1 MPSSKTIDLSIKTN
15 NNINENKKNL
25 ITPLSPINKRKISST
40 TPVKNIDNNKTLT
53 PEKLSPSVIVQTTN
67 ERRMSAATTTSSR
80 TTITPTPSS
89 SRQTPSPK
97 SSHDEGDSDEVK
109 VFDCE
114 KHEEDIDVDGDGG
127 SDRLSPVIKEE
138 ETSPSQQF
146 NQTNLADRLNSDH
159 QFHLFP
165 YLMSP
170 YYNGSLYNGTPPFDK
185 IPTLPAGLGN
195 PLSKFMSPP
204 PAHMGMGLHVDPST
218 GVPNPMYPIPSPSP
232 FQSLYSSG
240 LAQQWRQ
247 TMFPFGFPPGY
258 PLAQFSPTIL
268 SQSSLGSLSPL
279 SLSPSSSAA
288 GTHHRMDSSGRFSS
302 MLEQKLLDEKPKKP
316 HIKKPLNA
324 FMLFMKEQRAKVVSE
339 CTLRESAAINQ
350 ILGRKWHELDRAVQ
364 QKYYDMARDERL
376 RHMQLYPGWSARD
389 NYGVRKKRGG
399 KGKKREKVHGEN
411 GECVNQKKCRA
422 RFGLDQQGQWCKHC
436 KRKKKCIRFTE
447 EGGDAPSSVN
457 GGNDTTSN

>member
-1 MPSSKTIDLSIKTN
+1 
-15 NNINENKKNL
+15 
-25 ITPLSPINKRKISST
+25 
-40 TPVKNIDNNKTLT
+40 
-53 PEKLSPSVIVQTTN
+53 
-67 ERRMSAATTTSSR
+67 
-80 TTITPTPSS
+80 
-89 SRQTPSPK
+89 
-97 SSHDEGDSDEVK
+97 
-109 VFDCE
+109 
-114 KHEEDIDVDGDGG
+114 
-127 SDRLSPVIKEE
+127 
-138 ETSPSQQF
+138 
-146 NQTNLADRLNSDH
+146 
-159 QFHLFP
+159 
-165 YLMSP
+165 
-170 YYNGSLYNGTPPFDK
+170 DK

-457 GGNDTTSN
+457 GGNDTTSNDEEDDMSGYDEDTGDSDEENKQHQSPGQKLLHSTKQSQHHDSDSTSPNTPGTAQQRVAAVSSSSSSSSSTGAVVPPHQFLNHPPPQQHLYQRSSHQPLPPPHYPPHLSQSHSLHPYHYLHPYEQQPRSSFHTLPNGIRQPSALHVTVKRES